1 MLTTDLHE
9 ENKLYPETSTTFTER
24 LERYNPS
31 TGRVWKRYLL
41 HCICSVTQSCLTLC
55 NPMDYSPSGSSVHGI
70 FQARI
75 LGVGCH
81 FLPQDIFPTQGSNP
95 SPCISCIGRQILY
108 HTGRQIL
115 YHWATWEAPKLSLT
129 VNLNLI
135 LKYGYAFR
143 HKNG

>member
-75 LGVGCH
+75 LGVSCYVLLQG
-81 FLPQDIFPTQGSNP
+81 IFPTQGSNRGFDQTDQIHLLHWQVDSLP
-95 SPCISCIGRQILY
+95 PASPGQSSGKVRALHLPFHISNSSF
-108 HTGRQIL
+108 
-115 YHWATWEAPKLSLT
+115 PKA
-129 VNLNLI
+129 
-135 LKYGYAFR
+135 G
-143 HKNG
+143 